1 MDLTQNEKEFFRDL
15 GTRLRQA
22 RIERRQTQADLGARA
37 GISRQLVAHMERGAA
52 SVSLEKWIQ
61 VSSALG
67 LLDTWRQALEIP
79 VDPFVEYDKRQ
90 QQLSKLSKTRVRK
103 K

>member
-1 MDLTQNEKEFFRDL
+1 MDLNQDEKEFFRDL
-15 GTRLRQA
+15 GTRLRRA

-37 GISRQLVAHMERGAA
+37 GISRQLVAQMERGAG
-52 SVSLEKWIQ
+52 SVSLDKWIQ

-79 VDPFVEYDKRQ
+79 VDPFVEYDTRQ
-90 QQLSKLSKTRVRK
+90 QQLSKLRKTRVRK
-103 K
+103 R